1 MDIEVY
7 LFERPFFNKPY
18 IFITFVMDNKPP
30 YPSDFSYVRPHGTYY
45 EGLVARG
52 KHVKN
57 TVVVH
62 YPRTYVENYPV
73 KGENSSISMFTI
85 HNILSLI
92 ILAPVL
98 SVTKYYNNHDG
109 TARRLISL

>member
-7 LFERPFFNKPY
+7 LFERPFFNKPT
-18 IFITFVMDNKPP
+18 IFVTVVMDNKPP

-73 KGENSSISMFTI
+73 KGENISSFTL
-85 HNILSLI
+85 HNITSLI
-92 ILAPVL
+92 TLT
-98 SVTKYYNNHDG
+98 SQ
-109 TARRLISL
+109 